1 MTSAG
6 LLTLGALWL
15 LAASACPR
23 AQAADRSGTRLLAGS
38 APIRLSRDWG
48 VRWVNLERPAFRPE
62 GDGLRLRASFG
73 STFDQWG
80 KWALPGGL
88 ELDSGFRFQ
97 AEDGGPWTLRL
108 PEVALRVPIGK
119 RTIATVGKARRRW
132 GTGELGNLLL
142 GRSAAPRWQ
151 IAVSR
156 DRLRSNDRAI
166 PSASPGQVAGWDCD
180 LFLSYLD
187 DDRRTIPDPLLA
199 GHSLSL
205 APWSWIELTVART
218 ILFGG
223 EGRTGRLTGR
233 DLWNI
238 ALARNENIRGP
249 RGPGDSDQKV
259 SYRAACALSRDRAA
273 RLGLDQAR
281 AFYEYAGEDALKNL
295 IPTARARHFG
305 LALERAGHHLAA
317 EYASTHT
324 GANRWYTHT
333 IYRDAY
339 FYRGLPLGLPMGG
352 DARAY
357 YLHLRPAPYLLPPG
371 RHTLQLDLGLEQH
384 LFGLETGTRDRRNE
398 ATLRLEVGSRR
409 PESGGSGRTACS
421 LTLAGARRVSGRR
434 EPTAPGMIDA
444 GIELALHYCR

>member
-1 MTSAG
+1 MLLAIG
-6 LLTLGALWL
+6 LAVLHALSTLPRAWASDRSGDGL
-15 LAASACPR
+15 LAAP
-23 AQAADRSGTRLLAGS
+23 T
-38 APIRLSRDWG
+38 PITLSRDWAA
-48 VRWVNLERPAFRPE
+48 RWSNLEGPSFRPE
-62 GDGLRLRASFG
+62 ADGLRLRGAFSG
-73 STFDQWG
+73 TFDQTSR
-80 KWALPGGL
+80 WAMPGRA
-88 ELDSGFRFQ
+88 ELDLAFRLQ

-108 PEVALRVPIGK
+108 PELALRIPVTQ
-119 RTIATVGKARRRW
+119 RTSLALGKARRRW

-142 GRSAAPRWQ
+142 GRSAPPRWQ
-151 IAVSR
+151 VGVSR
-156 DRLRSNDRAI
+156 SRRGCPDPRLSLESRSDL
-166 PSASPGQVAGWDCD
+166 AGWDCD